1 MGPGTRRLSAE
12 SVTQGQQ
19 ETAGRSLTA
28 TDELSHERVEV
39 GAVGEERGG
48 KQTEKGG
55 RPRKSMAK
63 MTGFH
68 RNQKLREGKGSPWT
82 GEV

>member
-28 TDELSHERVEV
+28 TDELSHERMEV
-39 GAVGEERGG
+39 GTVGEERWG
-48 KQTEKGG
+48 KHTEKVG
-55 RPRKSMAK
+55 RSRENMSK

-68 RNQKLREGKGSPWT
+68 RNQKLREGKGSPWA